1 MSVPFASILHKD
13 AIRKI
18 TDERSFARGRD
29 YFEKGRVQA
38 LARNKSSIT
47 GVVVGET
54 AYAVRV
60 WVKDSSLAYSCSC
73 PRGEEGEFCKHCV
86 ALSLS
91 WLAQAAKTAHD
102 GAPDKDDD

>member
-13 AIRKI
+13 AIQKI

-29 YFEKGRVQA
+29 YFEKGRVKA
-38 LARNKSSIT
+38 LARHKSSIV
-47 GVVVGET
+47 GVVEGET

-60 WVKDSSLAYSCSC
+60 WVKDSGLAYSCSC

-91 WLAQAAKTAHD
+91 WLARAAHEKEED
-102 GAPDKDDD
+102 EG

>member
-13 AIRKI
+13 AIQKL

-29 YFEKGRVQA
+29 YFGKGRV
-38 LARNKSSIT
+38 LSLTRNKSALV
-47 GVVVGET
+47 GVVMGESP
-54 AYAVRV
+54 YAVRV

-86 ALSLS
+86 ALSFA
-91 WLAQAAKTAHD
+91 WLARAKDASHPEKEED
-102 GAPDKDDD
+102 

>member
-13 AIRKI
+13 AIKKL

-29 YFEKGRVQA
+29 YFDKGRV
-38 LARNKSSIT
+38 LSLTRNKSALV
-47 GVVVGET
+47 GVVMGESP
-54 AYAVRV
+54 YAVRV

-86 ALSLS
+86 ALSFA
-91 WLAQAAKTAHD
+91 WLARAKDPSQAEKE
-102 GAPDKDDD
+102 DD

>member
-13 AIRKI
+13 AIKKI
-18 TDERSFARGRD
+18 SDERSFARGRE
-29 YFEKGRVQA
+29 YFEKGRVQS
-38 LARNKSSIT
+38 LTRNKSALT

-73 PRGEEGEFCKHCV
+73 PRGEEGDFCKHCV
-86 ALSLS
+86 ALSFA
-91 WLAQAAKTAHD
+91 WLARAAKAQSE
-102 GAPDKDDD
+102 GKDEED